1 MSQTKPGQ
9 PHDPHD
15 PQAPQ
20 DDESPR
26 MRAVVGS
33 DRIEEEI
40 FGRVFDGK
48 VTQRVWQFVRPYKR
62 NVVISVAAVVTFT
75 LSQLTIPLL
84 IRYAIDNG
92 MAPDAPSTIL
102 LGIVALFAIVIAI
115 NFFASRVQELVTGRM
130 AEDVLFDIRRAMFS
144 HLQRVSLSF
153 MDKTEVGRLMS
164 RLQGD
169 VNSMQEFL
177 ETSVLAIGDLLLLFG
192 IVAVM
197 LWLDWQLALM
207 VLTVIPV
214 LFGVRILWLTRA
226 RAAFMAAHEANSI
239 TNGALAEAIHG
250 VRAVQ
255 AMDRAN
261 LNAELYEEL
270 VDNTYKAQLR
280 ASKLSQIMI
289 PIVDTLT
296 GSAMAVVAVAGGLMV
311 VSGRI
316 EVGVMVAFL
325 FYIQRFF
332 DPIRSLTMQYS
343 VMQRA
348 MASGHRLTEVLDVD
362 VDVEDAVDASPLGD
376 SDDGSVEFRNVTFGY
391 NPEHPVLKDVSF
403 RVNSGETVALVGPT
417 GSGKS
422 SSMAL
427 IHRFYDVQNGTVL
440 VGGRDVRDVTQKS
453 LGRHIA
459 MVLQE
464 PYLFTGTVRDNIRY
478 ATDWA
483 DDEAVVEA
491 AIAVGAHDFIEALP
505 QGYDTMLAERG
516 SNLSLGQRQLLSFA
530 RALVTDAKILIMDEA
545 TANID
550 SYTEMQ
556 IQKALQRLLEG
567 RTGLVIA
574 HRLATIRNADRILV
588 LQQGRLV
595 EQGDHDTLIEH
606 GGLYAQLYQLNYA
619 SFDDLPDELS
629 DEDRTLAT

>member
-1 MSQTKPGQ
+1 MSKVKSSEPLGT
-9 PHDPHD
+9 HE
-15 PQAPQ
+15 
-20 DDESPR
+20 DDSPR

-48 VTQRVWQFVRPYKR
+48 VAQRIWQFVRPYKR
-62 NVVISVAAVVTFT
+62 QVAISVAAVVTYT
-75 LSQLTIPLL
+75 GTQLTIPLL
-84 IRYAIDNG
+84 ISYAIDYG
-92 MAPDAPSTIL
+92 MAAEEPQSL
-102 LGIVALFAIVIAI
+102 LLKIMAIFAVIVII
-115 NFFASRVQELVTGRM
+115 NFISSRVQELVTGRM
-130 AEDVLFDIRRAMFS
+130 AENVLFDIRRAMFE

-177 ETSVLAIGDLLLLFG
+177 ETSVLAVGDLLLLFG

-207 VLTVIPV
+207 VLTVIPI
-214 LFGVRILWLTRA
+214 LFAVRILWLAPA
-226 RAAFMAAHEANSI
+226 RAAFMAAHEANSM

-261 LNAELYEEL
+261 LNAELYGQL

-296 GSAMAVVAVAGGLMV
+296 GGAMAVVALAGGLMV

-362 VDVEDAVDASPLGD
+362 IDVQDAQDATSLGD
-376 SDDGSVEFRNVTFGY
+376 NDDGSVEFRNVTFGY
-391 NPEHPVLKDVSF
+391 HPEHPVLKDVNF
-403 RVNSGETVALVGPT
+403 RVKSGETVALVGPT

-427 IHRFYDVQNGTVL
+427 IHRFYDVQKGTVL
-440 VGGRDVRDVTQKS
+440 VGGHDVRDIMQKS

-478 ATDWA
+478 ASDWA
-483 DDEAVVEA
+483 DDDAVVEA

-505 QGYDTMLAERG
+505 LGYDTVLAERG

-556 IQKALQRLLEG
+556 IQKALRRLLEG

-574 HRLATIRNADRILV
+574 HRLATIRNADRIIV
-588 LQQGRLV
+588 LQKGQLV
-595 EQGDHDTLIEH
+595 EQGDHDELIEL
-606 GGLYAQLYQLNYA
+606 GGLYAQLYQLNYS
-619 SFDDLPDELS
+619 SFDDLPDKLS
-629 DEDRTLAT
+629 DEDRALAT

>member
-1 MSQTKPGQ
+1 MSQSKQGEPL
-9 PHDPHD
+9 DPHE
-15 PQAPQ
+15 
-20 DDESPR
+20 DDRPR

-48 VTQRVWQFVRPYKR
+48 VTQRIWQFVRPYRR
-62 NVVISVAAVVTFT
+62 NVIISVASVVTFT

-84 IRYAIDNG
+84 IRYAIDTG
-92 MAPDAPSTIL
+92 MAPGAPSSIL
-102 LGIVALFAIVIAI
+102 LGIVALFGAIIGI
-115 NFFASRVQELVTGRM
+115 NYIASRVQEMVTGKM
-130 AEDVLFDIRRAMFS
+130 AEDVLFDMRRAMFS

-207 VLTVIPV
+207 VLTVIPI
-214 LFGVRILWLTRA
+214 LFGVRILWLKRA

-255 AMDRAN
+255 AMDRAS
-261 LNAELYEEL
+261 LNGELYGQL

-296 GSAMAVVAVAGGLMV
+296 GSAMAVVALAGGLMV

-348 MASGHRLTEVLDVD
+348 MASGHRLTEVLDVE
-362 VDVEDAVDASPLGD
+362 VDVRDAEDATPLGD
-376 SDDGSVEFRNVTFGY
+376 DDDGSVEFRNVTFGY

-403 RVNSGETVALVGPT
+403 RVKSGETVALVGPT

-427 IHRFYDVQNGTVL
+427 IHRFYDVQEGAVL

-453 LGRHIA
+453 LGHHIA

-464 PYLFTGTVRDNIRY
+464 PYLFTGTVRENIRY

-483 DDEAVVEA
+483 DDAAVVEA

-588 LQQGRLV
+588 LQQGQII
-595 EQGDHDTLIEH
+595 EQGDHDSLIDH

-619 SFDDLPDELS
+619 SFDDIPNALTDK
-629 DEDRTLAT
+629 DRSLAT

>member
-1 MSQTKPGQ
+1 MSQEKSSEPL
-9 PHDPHD
+9 DPHED
-15 PQAPQ
+15 N
-20 DDESPR
+20 SLR

-33 DRIEEEI
+33 NRVEEEI

-48 VTQRVWQFVRPYKR
+48 VTQRIWQFVRPYKR
-62 NVVISVAAVVTFT
+62 QVAISVAAVVTYT
-75 LSQLTIPLL
+75 GTQLTIPLL
-84 IRYAIDNG
+84 ISYAIDYG
-92 MAPDAPSTIL
+92 MAPEAPHSVLLKIL
-102 LGIVALFAIVIAI
+102 AIFAVIVII
-115 NFFASRVQELVTGRM
+115 NFISSRVQELVTGRM
-130 AEDVLFDIRRAMFS
+130 AENVLFDIRRAMFG

-177 ETSVLAIGDLLLLFG
+177 ETSVLAVGDFLLLFG

-207 VLTVIPV
+207 VLTVIPI
-214 LFGVRILWLTRA
+214 LFAVRILWLTPA

-261 LNAELYEEL
+261 LNAELYGQL

-296 GSAMAVVAVAGGLMV
+296 GGAMAVVALAGGLMV

-362 VDVEDAVDASPLGD
+362 IDVQDAQDATSLGD
-376 SDDGSVEFRNVTFGY
+376 DDDGSVEFRNVTFGY
-391 NPEHPVLKDVSF
+391 HPEHPVLKDVNF

-427 IHRFYDVQNGTVL
+427 IHRFYDVQKGTVL
-440 VGGRDVRDVTQKS
+440 VGGRDVRDVMQKS

-478 ATDWA
+478 ASDWA
-483 DDEAVVEA
+483 DDDAVVEA

-505 QGYDTMLAERG
+505 LGYDTVLAERG

-550 SYTEMQ
+550 SYTEML
-556 IQKALQRLLEG
+556 IQKALRRLLEG

-574 HRLATIRNADRILV
+574 HRLATIRNADRIIV
-588 LQQGRLV
+588 LQKGQLV
-595 EQGDHDTLIEH
+595 EQGDHDELIEL
-606 GGLYAQLYQLNYA
+606 GGLYAQLYHLNYS
-619 SFDDLPDELS
+619 SFDDLPDKLS
-629 DEDRTLAT
+629 DEGRALAT

>member
-1 MSQTKPGQ
+1 MSQAKFSEPLG
-9 PHDPHD
+9 PHEDN
-15 PQAPQ
+15 
-20 DDESPR
+20 SSR

-48 VTQRVWQFVRPYKR
+48 VTQRIWQFVRPYDR
-62 NVVISVAAVVTFT
+62 QVAISVAAVVTYT
-75 LSQLTIPLL
+75 GAQLTIPLL
-84 IRYAIDNG
+84 ISYAIDYG
-92 MAPDAPSTIL
+92 MASEAPQSVLIK
-102 LGIVALFAIVIAI
+102 IMAIFAVIVII
-115 NFFASRVQELVTGRM
+115 NFTSSRVQELVTGRM
-130 AEDVLFDIRRAMFS
+130 AENVLFDIRRAMFG

-177 ETSVLAIGDLLLLFG
+177 ETSVLAVGDLLLLFG

-207 VLTVIPV
+207 VLTVIPI
-214 LFGVRILWLTRA
+214 LFVVRILWLAPA

-239 TNGALAEAIHG
+239 ANGALAEAIHG

-261 LNAELYEEL
+261 LNAKLYGQL
-270 VDNTYKAQLR
+270 VGNTYKAQLR

-289 PIVDTLT
+289 PTVDTLT
-296 GSAMAVVAVAGGLMV
+296 GGAMAVVALAGGLMV
-311 VSGRI
+311 VSGRT

-362 VDVEDAVDASPLGD
+362 IDVQDAQDATSLGSD
-376 SDDGSVEFRNVTFGY
+376 DDGSVEFRNVTFGY
-391 NPEHPVLKDVSF
+391 HPEHPVLKN
-403 RVNSGETVALVGPT
+403 VNFHVKSGETVALVGPT

-427 IHRFYDVQNGTVL
+427 IHRFYDVQKGTVL
-440 VGGRDVRDVTQKS
+440 VGGRDVRDVIQKS

-478 ATDWA
+478 ASDWA

-505 QGYDTMLAERG
+505 LGYDTVLAERG

-530 RALVTDAKILIMDEA
+530 RALVTNAKILIMDEA

-556 IQKALQRLLEG
+556 IQKALRRLLEG

-574 HRLATIRNADRILV
+574 HRLATIRNADRIIV
-588 LQQGRLV
+588 LQKGQLV
-595 EQGDHDTLIEH
+595 EQGDHDELIEL
-606 GGLYAQLYQLNYA
+606 GGLYAQLYQLNYS
-619 SFDDLPDELS
+619 SFDDLPDKVS
-629 DEDRTLAT
+629 DEDRALAT

>member
-1 MSQTKPGQ
+1 MSQATSGEPR
-9 PHDPHD
+9 DPHE
-15 PQAPQ
+15 
-20 DDESPR
+20 DERPR

-48 VTQRVWQFVRPYKR
+48 VAQRIWQFVRPYKR
-62 NVVISVAAVVTFT
+62 QLVISVAAVVTFT
-75 LSQLTIPLL
+75 ASQLIIPLL

-92 MAPDAPSTIL
+92 MAPGASSSVL
-102 LGIVALFAIVIAI
+102 SGIVAIFGIVIII
-115 NFFASRVQELVTGRM
+115 NFMASHLQELVTGRM
-130 AEDVLFDIRRAMFS
+130 AENVLFDIRRAMFS

-197 LWLDWQLALM
+197 LVLDWQLALM
-207 VLTVIPV
+207 VLMVIPI

-261 LNAELYEEL
+261 LNAELYGQL
-270 VDNTYKAQLR
+270 VDNTYKAHLR
-280 ASKLSQIMI
+280 ASKLAQIMI

-362 VDVEDAVDASPLGD
+362 VDVEDAPDAASLGD
-376 SDDGSVEFRNVTFGY
+376 DDDGSVEFRNVTFGY
-391 NPEHPVLKDVSF
+391 DPEHPVLKDVNF

-427 IHRFYDVQNGTVL
+427 IHRFYEVQDGAVL

-478 ATDWA
+478 ASDWA

-491 AIAVGAHDFIEALP
+491 ATVVGAHDFIVSLP
-505 QGYDTMLAERG
+505 QGYDTMLEERG

-530 RALVTDAKILIMDEA
+530 RALVADAKILVLDEA

-556 IQKALQRLLEG
+556 IQRALQRLLEG

-574 HRLATIRNADRILV
+574 HRLATIRNADRIVV
-588 LQQGRLV
+588 LQQGRLI
-595 EQGDHDTLIEH
+595 EEGDHEALIEH

-619 SFDDLPDELS
+619 SFDDLADEIS
-629 DEDRTLAT
+629 DADRALAT

>member
-1 MSQTKPGQ
+1 MSKVKSSEPLGT
-9 PHDPHD
+9 HE
-15 PQAPQ
+15 
-20 DDESPR
+20 DDSPR

-48 VTQRVWQFVRPYKR
+48 VAQRIWQFVRPYKR
-62 NVVISVAAVVTFT
+62 QVAISVAAVVTYT
-75 LSQLTIPLL
+75 GTQLTIPLL
-84 IRYAIDNG
+84 ISYAIDYG
-92 MAPDAPSTIL
+92 MAAEEPQSL
-102 LGIVALFAIVIAI
+102 LLKIMAIFAVIVII
-115 NFFASRVQELVTGRM
+115 NFISSRVQELVTGRM
-130 AEDVLFDIRRAMFS
+130 AENVLFDIRRAMFE

-177 ETSVLAIGDLLLLFG
+177 ETSVLAVGDLLLLFG

-207 VLTVIPV
+207 VLTVIPI
-214 LFGVRILWLTRA
+214 LFAVRIFWLAPA
-226 RAAFMAAHEANSI
+226 RAAFMAAHEANSM

-250 VRAVQ
+250 VRAIQ

-261 LNAELYEEL
+261 LNAELYGQL

-296 GSAMAVVAVAGGLMV
+296 GGAMAVVALAGGLMV

-362 VDVEDAVDASPLGD
+362 IDVQDAQDATSLGD
-376 SDDGSVEFRNVTFGY
+376 NDDGSVEFRNVTFGY
-391 NPEHPVLKDVSF
+391 HPEHPVLKDVNF
-403 RVNSGETVALVGPT
+403 RVKSGEMVALVGPT

-427 IHRFYDVQNGTVL
+427 IHRFYDVQKGTVL
-440 VGGRDVRDVTQKS
+440 VGGHDVRDIMQKS

-478 ATDWA
+478 ASDWA
-483 DDEAVVEA
+483 DDDAVVEA

-505 QGYDTMLAERG
+505 LGYDTVLAERG

-556 IQKALQRLLEG
+556 IQKALRRLLEG

-574 HRLATIRNADRILV
+574 HRLATIRNADRIIV
-588 LQQGRLV
+588 LQKGQLV
-595 EQGDHDTLIEH
+595 EQGDHDELIEL
-606 GGLYAQLYQLNYA
+606 GGLYAQLYQLNYS
-619 SFDDLPDELS
+619 SFDDLPDKLS
-629 DEDRTLAT
+629 DADRALAT

>member
-1 MSQTKPGQ
+1 MSQTTTGEPR
-9 PHDPHD
+9 DPHED
-15 PQAPQ
+15 GR
-20 DDESPR
+20 PR

-48 VTQRVWQFVRPYKR
+48 VARRIWQFVRPYKR
-62 NVVISVAAVVTFT
+62 QVVVSVAAVVIFT
-75 LSQLTIPLL
+75 GSQLTIPLL
-84 IRYAIDNG
+84 ILFAIDNG
-92 MAPDAPSTIL
+92 MAPDAPPTVL
-102 LGIVALFAIVIAI
+102 LGIVAIFAIVIAI
-115 NFFASRVQELVTGRM
+115 NFVASHVQEVVTGRM
-130 AEDVLFDIRRAMFS
+130 AEDVLFDIRRAMFR
-144 HLQRVSLSF
+144 HLQYVSLSF

-177 ETSVLAIGDLLLLFG
+177 ETSVLGIGDLLLLFG

-207 VLTVIPV
+207 VLIV
-214 LFGVRILWLTRA
+214 LPILLGVRVLWLTRA

-239 TNGALAEAIHG
+239 ANGALAEAIHG

-261 LNAELYEEL
+261 LNAELYGNL
-270 VDNTYKAQLR
+270 VDNTFKTQLR
-280 ASKLSQIMI
+280 ASKLAQIMI

-311 VSGRI
+311 VSGRM

-362 VDVEDAVDASPLGD
+362 VEVEDAPDATPLGD
-376 SDDGSVEFRNVTFGY
+376 CDDGSVEFRNVTFGY
-391 NPEHPVLKDVSF
+391 DSEYPVLKGINF
-403 RVNSGETVALVGPT
+403 QVNSGETVALVGPT

-422 SSMAL
+422 SAMAL
-427 IHRFYDVQNGTVL
+427 IHRFYDVQDGAVL

-464 PYLFTGTVRDNIRY
+464 PYLFTGTVRENIRY
-478 ATDWA
+478 ASDWA
-483 DDEAVVEA
+483 DDAAVIDA

-505 QGYDTMLAERG
+505 QGYETMLAERG

-530 RALVTDAKILIMDEA
+530 RALVADAKILVLDEA

-550 SYTEMQ
+550 SYTELQ
-556 IQKALQRLLEG
+556 IQKALQRLLKG

-574 HRLATIRNADRILV
+574 HRLATIRNADRIIV
-588 LQQGRLV
+588 LQQGRIV
-595 EQGDHDTLIEH
+595 EQGDHDTLIRH

-619 SFDDLPDELS
+619 SFDDLPDEMS
-629 DEDRTLAT
+629 DEDRALAT

>member
-1 MSQTKPGQ
+1 MSQSKQGEPL
-9 PHDPHD
+9 DPHE
-15 PQAPQ
+15 
-20 DDESPR
+20 DDRPR

-48 VTQRVWQFVRPYKR
+48 VTQRIWQFVRPYRR
-62 NVVISVAAVVTFT
+62 NVIISVASVVTFT

-84 IRYAIDNG
+84 IRYAIDTG
-92 MAPDAPSTIL
+92 MAPDAPSSIL
-102 LGIVALFAIVIAI
+102 LGIVALFGAIIGI
-115 NFFASRVQELVTGRM
+115 NYIASRVQEMVTGKM
-130 AEDVLFDIRRAMFS
+130 AEDVLFDMRRAMFS

-207 VLTVIPV
+207 VLTVIPI
-214 LFGVRILWLTRA
+214 LFGVRILWLSRA

-255 AMDRAN
+255 AMDRAS
-261 LNAELYEEL
+261 LNGELYGQL

-296 GSAMAVVAVAGGLMV
+296 GSAMAVVALAGGLMV

-348 MASGHRLTEVLDVD
+348 MASGHRLTEVLDVE
-362 VDVEDAVDASPLGD
+362 VDVRDAEDATPLGD
-376 SDDGSVEFRNVTFGY
+376 EDDGSVEFRNVTFGY

-427 IHRFYDVQNGTVL
+427 IHRFYDVQQGAVL

-464 PYLFTGTVRDNIRY
+464 PYLFTGTVRENIRY

-483 DDEAVVEA
+483 DDAAVVEA

-588 LQQGRLV
+588 LQQGQII
-595 EQGDHDTLIEH
+595 EQGDHDSLIDD

-619 SFDDLPDELS
+619 SFDDIPEALTDK
-629 DEDRTLAT
+629 DRSLAT

>member
-1 MSQTKPGQ
+1 MSQEKSSEPL
-9 PHDPHD
+9 DPHE
-15 PQAPQ
+15 
-20 DDESPR
+20 DDSLR

-33 DRIEEEI
+33 NRVEEEI

-48 VTQRVWQFVRPYKR
+48 VTQRIWQFVRPYKR
-62 NVVISVAAVVTFT
+62 QVAISVAAVVTYT
-75 LSQLTIPLL
+75 GTQLTIPLL
-84 IRYAIDNG
+84 ISYAIDYG
-92 MAPDAPSTIL
+92 MAPEAPHSVLLKIL
-102 LGIVALFAIVIAI
+102 AIFAVIVII
-115 NFFASRVQELVTGRM
+115 NFISSRVQELVTGRM
-130 AEDVLFDIRRAMFS
+130 AENVLFDIRRAMFG

-177 ETSVLAIGDLLLLFG
+177 ETSVLAVGDLLLLFG

-207 VLTVIPV
+207 VLTVIPI
-214 LFGVRILWLTRA
+214 LFAVRILWLTPA

-261 LNAELYEEL
+261 LNAELYGQL

-296 GSAMAVVAVAGGLMV
+296 GGAMAVVALAGGLMV

-362 VDVEDAVDASPLGD
+362 IDVQDAQDATSLGD
-376 SDDGSVEFRNVTFGY
+376 YDDGSVEFRNVTFGY
-391 NPEHPVLKDVSF
+391 HPEHPVLKDVNF

-427 IHRFYDVQNGTVL
+427 IHRFYDVQKGTVL
-440 VGGRDVRDVTQKS
+440 VGGRDVRDVMQKS

-478 ATDWA
+478 ASDWA
-483 DDEAVVEA
+483 DDDAVVEA

-505 QGYDTMLAERG
+505 LGYDTVLAERG

-556 IQKALQRLLEG
+556 IQKALRRLLEG

-574 HRLATIRNADRILV
+574 HRLATIRNADRIIV
-588 LQQGRLV
+588 LQQGQLV
-595 EQGDHDTLIEH
+595 EQGDHDELIEL
-606 GGLYAQLYQLNYA
+606 GGLYAQLYHLNYS
-619 SFDDLPDELS
+619 SFDDLPDKLS
-629 DEDRTLAT
+629 DEGRALAT

>member
-1 MSQTKPGQ
+1 MSATQTGEPR
-9 PHDPHD
+9 DPHED
-15 PQAPQ
+15 GR
-20 DDESPR
+20 PR

-40 FGRVFDGK
+40 FGRAFDG
-48 VTQRVWQFVRPYKR
+48 RVVRRIWEFVRPYR
-62 NVVISVAAVVTFT
+62 REVVISVAAVIVFT
-75 LSQLTIPLL
+75 LSQLSIPLL
-84 IRYAIDNG
+84 IRYAIDHG
-92 MAPDAPSTIL
+92 MAADGVDNGVLT
-102 LGIVALFAIVIAI
+102 GVVAVFGLVIVI
-115 NFFASRVQELVTGRM
+115 NYVASRMQEGVTGRM
-130 AEDVLFDIRRAMFS
+130 AENVLFDIRRRMFG

-177 ETSVLAIGDLLLLFG
+177 ETSIVSVGDILLLVG
-192 IVAVM
+192 IVVVM
-197 LWLDWQLALM
+197 LWLDWQLAAM
-207 VLTVIPV
+207 VLLVLPV
-214 LFGVRILWLTRA
+214 LLGVRVLWLTRA

-255 AMDRAN
+255 AMDRTA
-261 LNAELYEEL
+261 LNAELYAAL
-270 VDNTYKAQLR
+270 VDGTYQAHLR
-280 ASKLSQIMI
+280 ASRLAQIMV

-296 GSAMAVVAVAGGLMV
+296 GAAMAIVVIAGGLMV
-311 VSGRI
+311 SSG
-316 EVGVMVAFL
+316 ETGLGVMIAFL

-348 MASGHRLTEVLDVD
+348 MASGHRLTEVLDVE
-362 VDVEDAVDASPLGD
+362 VGVEDAPDAVPLGQE
-376 SDDGSVEFRNVTFGY
+376 DDGSVEFRNVTFGY
-391 NPEHPVLKDVSF
+391 DPKHPVLKDVSF
-403 RVNSGETVALVGPT
+403 RVASGETVALVGPT

-422 SSMAL
+422 SCMSL
-427 IHRFYDVQNGTVL
+427 IHRFYDVQQGAVL
-440 VGGRDVRDVTQKS
+440 VGGRDVRDVTQES

-464 PYLFTGTVRDNIRY
+464 PYLFTGTVLENIRY
-478 ATDWA
+478 ASHWA
-483 DDEAVVEA
+483 SEEAVVEA
-491 AIAVGAHDFIEALP
+491 ARTVGAHDFISDLP
-505 QGYDTMLAERG
+505 NGYDTVLEERG
-516 SNLSLGQRQLLSFA
+516 GNLSLGQRQLLSFA
-530 RALVTDAKILIMDEA
+530 RALVADAKILVLDEA

-574 HRLATIRNADRILV
+574 HRLATIRNADRIVV
-588 LQQGRLV
+588 LRQGRRIEEGSHDQLV
-595 EQGDHDTLIEH
+595 AQK
-606 GGLYAQLYQLNYA
+606 GLYSQLYDLNYS
-619 SFDDLPDELS
+619 SFDDLPGEGS
-629 DEDRTLAT
+629 DAESPGS

>member
-1 MSQTKPGQ
+1 MSQAKFSEPLG
-9 PHDPHD
+9 PHEDN
-15 PQAPQ
+15 
-20 DDESPR
+20 SSR

-48 VTQRVWQFVRPYKR
+48 VTQRIWQFVRPYDR
-62 NVVISVAAVVTFT
+62 QVAISVAAVVTYT
-75 LSQLTIPLL
+75 GAQLTIPLL
-84 IRYAIDNG
+84 ISYAIDYG
-92 MAPDAPSTIL
+92 MASEAPQSVLIK
-102 LGIVALFAIVIAI
+102 IMAIFAVIVII
-115 NFFASRVQELVTGRM
+115 NFTSSRVQELVTGRM
-130 AEDVLFDIRRAMFS
+130 AENVLFDIRRAMFG

-177 ETSVLAIGDLLLLFG
+177 ETSVLAVGDLLLLFG

-207 VLTVIPV
+207 VLTVIPI
-214 LFGVRILWLTRA
+214 LFVVRILWLAPA

-239 TNGALAEAIHG
+239 ANGALAEAIHG

-261 LNAELYEEL
+261 LNAKLYGQL
-270 VDNTYKAQLR
+270 VGNTYKAQLR

-289 PIVDTLT
+289 PTVDTLT
-296 GSAMAVVAVAGGLMV
+296 GGAMAVVALAGGLMV
-311 VSGRI
+311 VSGRT

-362 VDVEDAVDASPLGD
+362 IDVQDAQDATSLGSD
-376 SDDGSVEFRNVTFGY
+376 DDGSVEFRNVTFGY
-391 NPEHPVLKDVSF
+391 HPEHPVLKDVNF
-403 RVNSGETVALVGPT
+403 HVKSGETVALVGPT

-427 IHRFYDVQNGTVL
+427 IHRFYDVQKGTVL
-440 VGGRDVRDVTQKS
+440 VGGRDVRDVIQKS

-478 ATDWA
+478 ASDWA

-505 QGYDTMLAERG
+505 LGYDTVLAERG

-530 RALVTDAKILIMDEA
+530 RALVTNAKILIMDEA

-556 IQKALQRLLEG
+556 IQKALRRLLEG

-574 HRLATIRNADRILV
+574 HRLATIRNADRIIV
-588 LQQGRLV
+588 LQKGQLV
-595 EQGDHDTLIEH
+595 EQGDHDELIEL
-606 GGLYAQLYQLNYA
+606 GGLYAQLYQLNYS
-619 SFDDLPDELS
+619 SFDDLPDKVS
-629 DEDRTLAT
+629 DEDRALAT

>member
-1 MSQTKPGQ
+1 MSQAKFSEPLG
-9 PHDPHD
+9 PHEDN
-15 PQAPQ
+15 
-20 DDESPR
+20 SSR

-48 VTQRVWQFVRPYKR
+48 VTQRIWQFVRPYDR
-62 NVVISVAAVVTFT
+62 QVAISVAAVVTYT
-75 LSQLTIPLL
+75 GAQLTIPLL
-84 IRYAIDNG
+84 ISYAIDYG
-92 MAPDAPSTIL
+92 MASEAPQSVLIK
-102 LGIVALFAIVIAI
+102 IMAIFAVIVII
-115 NFFASRVQELVTGRM
+115 NFTSSRVQELVTGRM
-130 AEDVLFDIRRAMFS
+130 AENVLFDIRRAMFG

-177 ETSVLAIGDLLLLFG
+177 ETSVLAVGDLLLLFG

-207 VLTVIPV
+207 VLTVIPI
-214 LFGVRILWLTRA
+214 LFVVRILWLAPA

-261 LNAELYEEL
+261 LNAKLYGQL
-270 VDNTYKAQLR
+270 VGNTYKAQLR

-289 PIVDTLT
+289 PTVDTLT
-296 GSAMAVVAVAGGLMV
+296 GGAMAVVALAGGLMV
-311 VSGRI
+311 VSGRT

-362 VDVEDAVDASPLGD
+362 IDVQDAQDATSLGGD
-376 SDDGSVEFRNVTFGY
+376 DDGSVEFRNVTFGY
-391 NPEHPVLKDVSF
+391 HPEHPVLKDVNF
-403 RVNSGETVALVGPT
+403 HVKSGETVALVGPT

-427 IHRFYDVQNGTVL
+427 IHRFYDVQKGTVL
-440 VGGRDVRDVTQKS
+440 VGGRDVRDVIQKS

-478 ATDWA
+478 ASDWA

-505 QGYDTMLAERG
+505 LGYDTVLAERG

-530 RALVTDAKILIMDEA
+530 RALVTNAKILIMDEA

-556 IQKALQRLLEG
+556 IQKALRRLLEG

-574 HRLATIRNADRILV
+574 HRLATIRNADRIIV
-588 LQQGRLV
+588 LQKGQLV
-595 EQGDHDTLIEH
+595 EQGDHDELIEL
-606 GGLYAQLYQLNYA
+606 GGLYAQLYQLNYS
-619 SFDDLPDELS
+619 SFDDLPDKVS
-629 DEDRTLAT
+629 DEDRALAT

>member
-1 MSQTKPGQ
+1 MSQAKSSEPLST
-9 PHDPHD
+9 HE
-15 PQAPQ
+15 
-20 DDESPR
+20 DDSPR

-40 FGRVFDGK
+40 FGRVFDGE
-48 VTQRVWQFVRPYKR
+48 VTQRIWQFVRPYKR
-62 NVVISVAAVVTFT
+62 QVAISVAAVVTYT
-75 LSQLTIPLL
+75 GAQLTIPLL
-84 IRYAIDNG
+84 ISYAIDYG
-92 MAPDAPSTIL
+92 MAPEAPQSVL
-102 LGIVALFAIVIAI
+102 LKIMAIFAVSVII
-115 NFFASRVQELVTGRM
+115 NFISSRVQELVTGRM
-130 AEDVLFDIRRAMFS
+130 AENVLFDIRRAMFG

-177 ETSVLAIGDLLLLFG
+177 ETSVLAVGDLLLLFG

-207 VLTVIPV
+207 VLTVIPI
-214 LFGVRILWLTRA
+214 LFAVRILWLAPA

-261 LNAELYEEL
+261 LNAKLYGQL

-296 GSAMAVVAVAGGLMV
+296 GGAMAVVALAGGLMV
-311 VSGRI
+311 VSGRT

-362 VDVEDAVDASPLGD
+362 IDVQDAQDATSLGD
-376 SDDGSVEFRNVTFGY
+376 DDDGSVEFRNVTFGY
-391 NPEHPVLKDVSF
+391 HPEHPVLKDVNF
-403 RVNSGETVALVGPT
+403 RVKSGETVALVGPT

-427 IHRFYDVQNGTVL
+427 IHRFYDVQKGTVL
-440 VGGRDVRDVTQKS
+440 VGGRDVRDVVQKS

-478 ATDWA
+478 ASDWA
-483 DDEAVVEA
+483 DDDAVVEA
-491 AIAVGAHDFIEALP
+491 AIAVGAHDFIEGLP
-505 QGYDTMLAERG
+505 LGYNTVLAERG

-556 IQKALQRLLEG
+556 IQKALRRLLEG

-574 HRLATIRNADRILV
+574 HRLATIRNADRIIV
-588 LQQGRLV
+588 LQKGQLV
-595 EQGDHDTLIEH
+595 EQGDHDELIKL
-606 GGLYAQLYQLNYA
+606 GGLYAQLYQLNYS
-619 SFDDLPDELS
+619 SFDDLPDKLS
-629 DEDRTLAT
+629 DEDRALAT

>member
-1 MSQTKPGQ
+1 MSQTGTGEPR
-9 PHDPHD
+9 DPHE
-15 PQAPQ
+15 
-20 DDESPR
+20 DERPR

-48 VTQRVWQFVRPYKR
+48 VAQRIWQFVRPYKR
-62 NVVISVAAVVTFT
+62 HVVISVAAVVTFT
-75 LSQLTIPLL
+75 GSQLTIPLL

-92 MAPDAPSTIL
+92 MAPDAPPTVL
-102 LGIVALFAIVIAI
+102 LGVVAVFAIIVAI
-115 NFFASRVQELVTGRM
+115 NFIASRVQENVTGRM
-130 AEDVLFDIRRAMFS
+130 AEDVLFDIRRAMFG

-207 VLTVIPV
+207 VLTVIPI
-214 LFGVRILWLTRA
+214 LFGVRIFWLAPA

-261 LNAELYEEL
+261 LNAELYGQL

-280 ASKLSQIMI
+280 ASKLAQIMI
-289 PIVDTLT
+289 PIVDALT
-296 GSAMAVVAVAGGLMV
+296 GSAMAVVALAGGLMV

-362 VDVEDAVDASPLGD
+362 VEVEDAPDATPLGEN
-376 SDDGSVEFRNVTFGY
+376 DDGSVEFRNVTFGY
-391 NPEHPVLKDVSF
+391 DPEHPVLKDVNF
-403 RVNSGETVALVGPT
+403 RVSSGETVALVGPT

-422 SSMAL
+422 SAMAL
-427 IHRFYDVQNGTVL
+427 IHRFYDVQDGAVL

-478 ATDWA
+478 ASDWA
-483 DDEAVVEA
+483 EDEAVVEA
-491 AIAVGAHDFIEALP
+491 AIAVGAHEFIEALP

-530 RALVTDAKILIMDEA
+530 RALVADAKILVLDEA

-574 HRLATIRNADRILV
+574 HRLATIRNADRIIV

-595 EQGDHDTLIEH
+595 EQGDHDTLIER

-619 SFDDLPDELS
+619 SFDDLPDEMS
-629 DEDRTLAT
+629 DKDRALVT

>member
-1 MSQTKPGQ
+1 MSPARGSE
-9 PHDPHD
+9 PRDPHE
-15 PQAPQ
+15 
-20 DDESPR
+20 DERPR

-48 VTQRVWQFVRPYKR
+48 VAKRIWQFVRPYKR
-62 NVVISVAAVVTFT
+62 QVSISVVAVVAFT
-75 LSQLTIPLL
+75 GSQLTIPLL

-92 MAPDAPSTIL
+92 MAPDAPPSVL
-102 LGIVALFAIVIAI
+102 LGILAMFAVVVAV
-115 NFFASRVQELVTGRM
+115 NYVASRVQEIVTGRM
-130 AEDVLFDIRRAMFS
+130 AEDVLFDIRRAMFG
-144 HLQRVSLSF
+144 HLQRVPLSF

-207 VLTVIPV
+207 VLIVIPV
-214 LFGVRILWLTRA
+214 LLGVRILWLTRA

-239 TNGALAEAIHG
+239 ANGALAEAIHG

-261 LNAELYEEL
+261 LNAELYGQL

-280 ASKLSQIMI
+280 ASKLAQIMI

-362 VDVEDAVDASPLGD
+362 VDVKDLPDAVPLGKN
-376 SDDGSVEFRNVTFGY
+376 DDGSVEFRNVTFGY
-391 NPEHPVLKDVSF
+391 DSENPVLKDVSF

-427 IHRFYDVQNGTVL
+427 IHRFYDVQDGAVF

-478 ATDWA
+478 ASDWA
-483 DDEAVVEA
+483 DDDAVVEA
-491 AIAVGAHDFIEALP
+491 AKAVGAHEFIEALSL
-505 QGYDTMLAERG
+505 GYDTILAERG

-530 RALVTDAKILIMDEA
+530 RALVADAKILVLDET

-574 HRLATIRNADRILV
+574 HRLATIRNADRIMV

-595 EQGDHDTLIEH
+595 EQGDHDELIGH
-606 GGLYAQLYQLNYA
+606 GGLYAQLYKLNYA

-629 DEDRTLAT
+629 DEDRALAT

>member
-1 MSQTKPGQ
+1 MSQTQTGEPL
-9 PHDPHD
+9 DPHD
-15 PQAPQ
+15 E
-20 DDESPR
+20 ESPR
-26 MRAVVGS
+26 LRAVVGS
-33 DRIEEEI
+33 ARIEEEI

-48 VTQRVWQFVRPYKR
+48 VTQRIWQFVRPYKR
-62 NVVISVAAVVTFT
+62 HVAISIAAVVAFT
-75 LSQLTIPLL
+75 GSQLTIPLL
-84 IRYAIDNG
+84 ISMAIDKG
-92 MAPDAPSTIL
+92 MAPGAPPSVLI
-102 LGIVALFAIVIAI
+102 GIVAVFAIVVAI
-115 NFFASRVQELVTGRM
+115 NFGASRVQELVTGRM
-130 AEDVLFDIRRAMFS
+130 AEDVLFDIRRAMFA

-192 IVAVM
+192 IAAVM

-207 VLTVIPV
+207 VLTVIPI

-261 LNAELYEEL
+261 LNADLYGQL
-270 VDNTYKAQLR
+270 VDNTYNAQVR

-296 GSAMAVVAVAGGLMV
+296 GSAMAVVALAGGLMV
-311 VSGRI
+311 VSDRI

-348 MASGHRLTEVLDVD
+348 MASGHRLIEVLDVE
-362 VDVEDAVDASPLGD
+362 VDIEDAPNATPLGD
-376 SDDGSVEFRNVTFGY
+376 SDDGAVEFRNVTFGY
-391 NPEHPVLKDVSF
+391 DPRHPVLKNVSF

-427 IHRFYDVQNGTVL
+427 IHRFYDVQDGAVL

-464 PYLFTGTVRDNIRY
+464 PYLFTGSVRDNIRY
-478 ATDWA
+478 ASDWA
-483 DDEAVVEA
+483 DDTAVVEA
-491 AIAVGAHDFIEALP
+491 AKAVGAHDFIEALP
-505 QGYDTMLAERG
+505 LGYDTMLTERG

-530 RALVTDAKILIMDEA
+530 RALVTDAKILILDEA

-574 HRLATIRNADRILV
+574 HRLATIRNADRIIV
-588 LQQGRLV
+588 LQQGQLV
-595 EQGDHDTLIEH
+595 EQGDHDALIDY

-619 SFDDLPDELS
+619 SFDDLPDEMS
-629 DEDRTLAT
+629 KQNRTNAT

>member
-1 MSQTKPGQ
+1 MSKVKSSEPLGT
-9 PHDPHD
+9 HE
-15 PQAPQ
+15 
-20 DDESPR
+20 DDSPR

-48 VTQRVWQFVRPYKR
+48 VAQRIWQFVRPYKR
-62 NVVISVAAVVTFT
+62 QVAISVAAVVTYT
-75 LSQLTIPLL
+75 GTQLTIPLL
-84 IRYAIDNG
+84 ISYAIDYG
-92 MAPDAPSTIL
+92 MAAEEPQSL
-102 LGIVALFAIVIAI
+102 LLKIMAIFAVIVII
-115 NFFASRVQELVTGRM
+115 NFISSRVQELVTGRM
-130 AEDVLFDIRRAMFS
+130 AENVLFDIRRAMFE

-177 ETSVLAIGDLLLLFG
+177 ETSVLAVGDLLLLFG

-207 VLTVIPV
+207 VLTVIPI
-214 LFGVRILWLTRA
+214 LFAVRILWLAPA
-226 RAAFMAAHEANSI
+226 RAAFMAAHEANSM

-261 LNAELYEEL
+261 LNAELYGQL

-296 GSAMAVVAVAGGLMV
+296 GGAMAVVALAGGLMV

-362 VDVEDAVDASPLGD
+362 IDVQDAQDATSLGD
-376 SDDGSVEFRNVTFGY
+376 NDDGSVEFRNVTFGY
-391 NPEHPVLKDVSF
+391 HPEHPVLKDVNF
-403 RVNSGETVALVGPT
+403 RVKSGETVALVGPT

-427 IHRFYDVQNGTVL
+427 IHRFYDVQKGTVL
-440 VGGRDVRDVTQKS
+440 VGGHDVRDIMQKS

-478 ATDWA
+478 ASDWA
-483 DDEAVVEA
+483 DDDAVVAA

-505 QGYDTMLAERG
+505 LGYDTVLAERG

-556 IQKALQRLLEG
+556 IQKALRRLLEG

-574 HRLATIRNADRILV
+574 HRLATIRNADRIIV
-588 LQQGRLV
+588 LQKGQLV
-595 EQGDHDTLIEH
+595 EQGDHDELIEL
-606 GGLYAQLYQLNYA
+606 GGLYAQLYQLNYS
-619 SFDDLPDELS
+619 SFDDLPDKLS
-629 DEDRTLAT
+629 DADRALAT